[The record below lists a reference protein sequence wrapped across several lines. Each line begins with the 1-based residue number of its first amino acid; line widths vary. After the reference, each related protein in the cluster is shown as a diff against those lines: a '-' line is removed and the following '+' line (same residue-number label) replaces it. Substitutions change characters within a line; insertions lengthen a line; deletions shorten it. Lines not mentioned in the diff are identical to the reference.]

1 MQHIYPSLGD
11 PLCLGASVR
20 YDGARLSFCLEMHGR
35 RWRVSVPVEVAH
47 LALDHAFAAEGIREP
62 AELGELPSC
71 GGLLKRARRA
81 SRKAGRKATRALGKA
96 GKAVAKGAKK
106 LVQSKALAAIV
117 GASAIVCPAVGGPAL
132 AALAAGKAAAKVA
145 DAASRGDPKA
155 RQAAV
160 RLASNAS
167 RLSESRHPMAR
178 LAVAGLRSVA

>member
-47 LALDHAFAAEGIREP
+47 LALDHAFASEGIREP

-81 SRKAGRKATRALGKA
+81 LKKAGRKATRALKKA
-96 GKAVAKGAKK
+96 GKAVAKGAKTI
-106 LVQSKALAAIV
+106 VQSKALAAIV

-145 DAASRGDPKA
+145 DAAMSGNPRAK
-155 RQAAV
+155 RAAAG
-160 RLASNAS
+160 LASNAA
-167 RLSESRHPMAR
+167 RLAKSRHPMAR
-178 LAVAGLRSVA
+178 MAIAGLRSVA